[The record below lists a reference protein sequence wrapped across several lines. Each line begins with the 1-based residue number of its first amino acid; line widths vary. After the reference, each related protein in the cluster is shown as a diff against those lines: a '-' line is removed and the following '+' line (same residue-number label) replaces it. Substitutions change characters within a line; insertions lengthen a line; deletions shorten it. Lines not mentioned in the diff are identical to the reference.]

1 MTDLARVA
9 LGCGNFGGV
18 GSDLS
23 LVGKGDSEQAAFAV
37 MDAAWEGGIHAF
49 DTASSY
55 GGGESE
61 RTIGRW
67 RASRRPEGLLVTSK
81 VFHPVQQGDDS
92 GLAPARVHRV
102 VRESLA
108 RLGVERLDLL
118 LVHEPDPTTPLA
130 DTLGAFDELVAEG
143 LVAQYGVSNVDAAY
157 LADALAL
164 GDVAV
169 VQNEYSLLVRDAER
183 DVLPLCA
190 EHVVRFQAFSPLA
203 GGWLTGKYRREET
216 FPAGS
221 RMTLRPDP
229 YEQLIRDDV
238 FDELEALA
246 ARGDP
251 ATLALAWLFANPQ
264 VDRVVVG
271 PRTPAQLLPV
281 FNALEESAWSS

>member
-1 MTDLARVA
+1 MTDLTRVA

-23 LVGKGDSEQAAFAV
+23 LVGTGESEQAAFV
-37 MDAAWEGGIHAF
+37 LMDAAWAGGIHAF

-55 GGGESE
+55 GGGASE

-67 RASRRPEGLLVTSK
+67 IASRRPQGLSVTSK
-81 VFHPVQQGDDS
+81 VFHPVQEADDS

-102 VRESLA
+102 VRESLG

-118 LVHEPDPTTPLA
+118 LVHEPDPSTPLVE
-130 DTLGAFDELVAEG
+130 TLRAFDELVAGG
-143 LVAQYGVSNVDAAY
+143 LVAEYGVSNVDAAY
-157 LADALAL
+157 LAAALAL

-183 DVLPLCA
+183 EVLPLCA
-190 EHVVRFQAFSPLA
+190 ERGVRFQAFSPLA
-203 GGWLTGKYRREET
+203 GGWLTGKYRRGES

-229 YEQLIRDDV
+229 YEELMRDDV
-238 FDELEALA
+238 FDQIEQLA

-271 PRTPAQLLPV
+271 PRTPAQLEPV
-281 FNALEESAWSS
+281 FAALEEGAWNS